1 MKEVT
6 LYTTRFCPYC
16 IRALRMLSKKGIPYK
31 NIDVNKNQE
40 LFEEIK
46 RQTGSDTVPQ
56 IFIGEEF
63 IGGFDEMNKLD
74 KEGKLDSM
82 LGL

>member
-6 LYTTRFCPYC
+6 LYTTKVCPYC
-16 IRALRMLSKKGIPYK
+16 IRALRMLSKKDVTYR
-31 NIDVNKNQE
+31 NIDVNKNRE
-40 LFEEIK
+40 LYEKIKEE
-46 RQTGSDTVPQ
+46 TGSDTVPQ

-63 IGGFDEMNKLD
+63 IGGYDEMKQLD

-82 LGL
+82 LDL

>member
-6 LYTTRFCPYC
+6 IYTTKVCPYC
-16 IRALRMLSKKGIPYK
+16 IRALRLLSRKEIPYK

-40 LFEEIK
+40 LFEKIK
-46 RQTGSDTVPQ
+46 KKTGSDTVPQ

-63 IGGFDEMNKLD
+63 IGGYDEMKQLK